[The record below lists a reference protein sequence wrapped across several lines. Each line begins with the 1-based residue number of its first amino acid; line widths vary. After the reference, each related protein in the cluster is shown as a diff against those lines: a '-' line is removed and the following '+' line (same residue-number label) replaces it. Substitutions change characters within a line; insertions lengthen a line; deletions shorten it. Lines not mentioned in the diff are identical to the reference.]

1 MKKVL
6 NGEGRIN
13 IVITHTQEKKPFNG
27 HEILCIQKK
36 NLYIYIYIFYI
47 GKLHMHPI
55 DFEPNLDVHP
65 FLWEEEVP
73 FVSLSAQNLQSIQAR
88 R

>member
-6 NGEGRIN
+6 NGEGRID

-27 HEILCIQKK
+27 HEILCIQK
-36 NLYIYIYIFYI
+36 IYIFYM
-47 GKLHMHPI
+47 GKLHMHLI
-55 DFEPNLDVHP
+55 DFEPNLNVHP

-73 FVSLSAQNLQSIQAR
+73 FVSSSAQNLQGIQAR